1 MTACASAFF
10 FAEQFYKSSTLFFYT
25 GNEGA
30 IEGFLENSGFVFEFA
45 KEVGA
50 LIVFAEH
57 VSYFLFHVIIPGRT
71 WNYVSIFTARS
82 TQKVVKQICD

>member
-1 MTACASAFF
+1 MNSGKCTLPTFSFV
-10 FAEQFYKSSTLFFYT
+10 EQFHSSNILFFYT

-30 IEGFLENSGFVFEFA
+30 IEGFWANSGFVFEFA

-57 VSYFLFHVIIPGRT
+57 VSYC
-71 WNYVSIFTARS
+71 AR
-82 TQKVVKQICD
+82 